1 MRVFTYSEACQNLSE
16 LLNIAV
22 NEEVEI
28 RRKDGTIFLLKSKKT
43 KAKSPFD
50 IPGIKTKVTS
60 QDILNAVRESRMS

>member
-1 MRVFTYSEACQNLSE
+1 MRMFTYSEACQNLSE

-28 RRKDGTIFLLKSKKT
+28 RRQDGTIFLLTSKKN
-43 KAKSPFD
+43 KAKSPFN

-60 QDILNAVRESRMS
+60 EDILNAVRDSRMG

>member
-16 LLNIAV
+16 LLNVAV

-28 RRKDGTIFLLKSKKT
+28 RREDGSIFSIISKKPRV
-43 KAKSPFD
+43 KSPFD